1 VIIPF
6 FDNYPLISQ
15 KRADFLLFKMII
27 ELMNEGAHLTT
38 EGLTKIV
45 SLKASMN
52 NGLSDKLKT
61 QFTNIIP
68 VDRSAVVFKDI
79 PDLHWLA
86 GFTEAEGCFFVGIKK
101 SSHKSGFAVELQFS
115 ITQHSRDYKL
125 LECFIIYLGCGNF
138 YSPSGYNHGKIRCDK
153 IF

>member
-1 VIIPF
+1 LIKDLTNVIIPF

-115 ITQHSRDYKL
+115 ITQHSRDSARAPRATNRPARAGPAR
-125 LECFIIYLGCGNF
+125 F
-138 YSPSGYNHGKIRCDK
+138 
-153 IF
+153 